1 MVSGER
7 ESTVFQNTM
16 LLTLE
21 TPGGKTKIFYF
32 LRRKSDMTVTIACSE
47 PGVYQVL
54 LQNRGKSYF
63 HRIKSPC
70 VSPFREHLCVS
81 LFLHVNFL

>member
-7 ESTVFQNTM
+7 ESTVSQNTM

-54 LQNRGKSYF
+54 VQNRGKSYF
-63 HRIKSPC
+63 HRIKSLC